1 MSVLKKMLAVACF
14 ALLPAFVTPAD
25 PVVAK
30 HIAKDAKWY
39 IHLDF
44 AAAKQTVL
52 YSTLLDAAR
61 ARFPVDDTLAQVKQF
76 LDIDPLTDISGATVY
91 NNSFEKDVAAIIVYA
106 KANPERFAQVLG
118 QNPDFAQAT
127 YNNHALLSWTDNNDG
142 KHKNACFFAP
152 GIVLMAD
159 REATL
164 KMAVD
169 VMDGTKPAESPLAK
183 KPEAAGAFLYASADL
198 AQAPDQNVSQL
209 LSNSEAATASLGEVE
224 GKLKLSVNI
233 TAKSPQTAA
242 QLKKLIDG
250 VKAFGEL
257 AASRNMPTA
266 AALMQQVELTADGTH
281 ISASFSHDSKT
292 LLETIQKLDA
302 EHKAKAA
309 GVPATADGKPQGL

>member
-1 MSVLKKMLAVACF
+1 MSLLKKMFAVACF

-52 YSTLLDAAR
+52 YSTVLDAVR
-61 ARFPVDDTLAQVKQF
+61 AHFPLDDTLAQVKQF
-76 LDIDPLTDISGATVY
+76 LDVDPLTDINGFTVY

-106 KANPERFAQVLG
+106 KVNPERFGQALA
-118 QNPDFAQAT
+118 QNPDFKET
-127 YNNHALLSWTDNNDG
+127 RYNNHALLSWTDNNDG
-142 KHKNACFFAP
+142 KHKNGCFYAP

-169 VMDGTKPAESPLAK
+169 VLDGTTPAESPLAK
-183 KPEAAGAFLYASADL
+183 KPEAAGAFLYGSADL
-198 AQAPDQNVSQL
+198 AQAPDKNVSQL
-209 LSNSEAATASLGEVE
+209 LSNSEAATASLGETD
-224 GKLKLSVNI
+224 GKLKLAVNI
-233 TAKSPQTAA
+233 TARSPQTGV
-242 QLKKLIDG
+242 QLKKLLDG

-257 AASRNMPTA
+257 AASRDLPTA
-266 AALMQQVELTADGTH
+266 AALLQQVELTVDGTH
-281 ISASFSHDSKT
+281 ISATFTHDSKT
-292 LLETIQKLDA
+292 LLQTIQKLDA
-302 EHKAKAA
+302 EHKAKGAGAPAAA
-309 GVPATADGKPQGL
+309 GDKPQGL